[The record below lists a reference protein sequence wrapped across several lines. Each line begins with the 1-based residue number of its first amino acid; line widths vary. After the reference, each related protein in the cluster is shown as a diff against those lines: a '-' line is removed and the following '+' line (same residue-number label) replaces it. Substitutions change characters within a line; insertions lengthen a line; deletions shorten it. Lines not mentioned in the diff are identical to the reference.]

1 MFTLVGVVFL
11 RTDMTRSLETD
22 LESSERKGVGRARKE
37 LMKNVLLG
45 LTMSGIN
52 PALLATYTGAIAS
65 GTYLP
70 FCKFSW
76 NSICSHGALLVVYGT
91 GMLEF
96 TLFLAFVFAL
106 GVCCG
111 VSTWFYLL
119 LSLLKKYKQVFTVR
133 ILSLILL
140 WPINNV
146 FLFWTATQEPN
157 YRINYARNGL
167 FPSDTWSV
175 LRQVFV

>member
-11 RTDMTRSLETD
+11 RMDMTRSLETD

-65 GTYLP
+65 GTSVSCAAY
-70 FCKFSW
+70 STG
-76 NSICSHGALLVVYGT
+76 SHVWLIVREVYGT

-119 LSLLKKYKQVFTVR
+119 LSLLKKYKQVLR
-133 ILSLILL
+133 ISPLILL
-140 WPINNV
+140 LFINLYV
-146 FLFWTATQEPN
+146 LF
-157 YRINYARNGL
+157 G
-167 FPSDTWSV
+167 
-175 LRQVFV
+175 